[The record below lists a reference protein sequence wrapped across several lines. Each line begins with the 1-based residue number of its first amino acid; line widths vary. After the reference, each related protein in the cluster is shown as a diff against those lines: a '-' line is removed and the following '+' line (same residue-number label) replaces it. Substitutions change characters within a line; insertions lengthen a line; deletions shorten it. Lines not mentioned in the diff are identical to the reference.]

1 MKPRELLADFACA
14 CLLVVA
20 WASIV
25 TLFLI

>member
-1 MKPRELLADFACA
+1 MKSRELLSDLACA